1 MKKIKNCILTGLV
14 AVVFAAGCQNTSMN
28 RTNQGAMNGAVAG
41 GVVGG
46 IAGHNI
52 NRLVSSS
59 HTFSHKTAEGIVGG
73 TVLGGVIGALVGY
86 AQDQKARADQV
97 TAAGAGE

>member
-1 MKKIKNCILTGLV
+1 MKNCILTGLV

-28 RTNQGAMNGAVAG
+28 RTNQGAMNGAVTG

-46 IAGHNI
+46 VVGHNI
-52 NRLVSSS
+52 NSFVSSS
-59 HTFSHKTAEGIVGG
+59 RTFAPKTAEGIVGG

-86 AQDQKARADQV
+86 AQDQKARADQAA
-97 TAAGAGE
+97 AAGAGE

>member
-1 MKKIKNCILTGLV
+1 MKNCILTGLV

-41 GVVGG
+41 GLVGG
-46 IAGHNI
+46 IAGNNI
-52 NRLVSSS
+52 NRLVGSS
-59 HTFSHKTAEGIVGG
+59 HTFASKTTEGIVGG

-86 AQDQKARADQV
+86 AQDQKARADQAA
-97 TAAGAGE
+97 AAGAVE

>member
-1 MKKIKNCILTGLV
+1 MKNCILTGLV

-46 IAGHNI
+46 MVGHNI
-52 NRLVSSS
+52 NSFVSSS
-59 HTFSHKTAEGIVGG
+59 HTFAPKTAEGIVGG

-86 AQDQKARADQV
+86 AQDQKARADQA
-97 TAAGAGE
+97 AAGTGQ

>member
-1 MKKIKNCILTGLV
+1 MKNCILTGLV

-41 GVVGG
+41 GVIGG
-46 IAGHNI
+46 IAGNNI
-52 NRLVSSS
+52 NRLVGSSS
-59 HTFSHKTAEGIVGG
+59 TSFHARTAEGIVGG

-86 AQDQKARADQV
+86 AQDQKARADQAA
-97 TAAGAGE
+97 AAGAGE